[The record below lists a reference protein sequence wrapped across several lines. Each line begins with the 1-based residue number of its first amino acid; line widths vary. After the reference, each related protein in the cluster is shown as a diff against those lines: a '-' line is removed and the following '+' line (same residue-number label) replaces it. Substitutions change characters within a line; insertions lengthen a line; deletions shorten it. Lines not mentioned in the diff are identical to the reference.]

1 MLSSSPVR
9 AGWIL
14 KEGGAPRS
22 ESIIEMIASGN
33 HTIIYGFA
41 CGSKRLSA
49 SLSRL
54 LLVLFL
60 PEQEKYIRPLY
71 KKVCFFA
78 APPYKEVCEHSATS
92 IGVIIGLPNRLT
104 NRWHL
109 TKNA

>member
-60 PEQEKYIRPLY
+60 PEQEKYIRPLSKRY
-71 KKVCFFA
+71 TFSQ
-78 APPYKEVCEHSATS
+78 SAKAYS
-92 IGVIIGLPNRLT
+92 QREAFSPDPFSHARS
-104 NRWHL
+104 
-109 TKNA
+109 